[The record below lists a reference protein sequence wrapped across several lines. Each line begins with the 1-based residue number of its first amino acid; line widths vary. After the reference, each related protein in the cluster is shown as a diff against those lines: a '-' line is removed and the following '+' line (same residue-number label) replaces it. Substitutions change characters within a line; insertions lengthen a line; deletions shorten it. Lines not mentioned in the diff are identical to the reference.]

1 MREPFIGSEALAA
14 GKLTRHQ
21 LRTRYF
27 KLHQDIYV
35 PNDLSITAVTLAKAC
50 WLRSHRRG
58 ILAGFSAAALHGS
71 KWVDVGR
78 RAAIIDTN
86 RRPTPGVEVWGDRI
100 DEDEICVIE
109 NMPVTGP
116 ARTAFDLASRYPTGV
131 AVAAVDALIRA
142 TGVNVADIEQ
152 LIRRYQGRR
161 GIKGARAPMQL
172 VDPGAQSP
180 KETWLRLLLIRAGFP
195 PPLNA
200 NPGA

>member
-86 RRPTPGVEVWGDRI
+86 RRPLR
-100 DEDEICVIE
+100 
-109 NMPVTGP
+109 
-116 ARTAFDLASRYPTGV
+116 ASRCGV
-131 AVAAVDALIRA
+131 TASMRMRYASSKICPSLGQRGPRLILRVA
-142 TGVNVADIEQ
+142 
-152 LIRRYQGRR
+152 IRR
-161 GIKGARAPMQL
+161 
-172 VDPGAQSP
+172 
-180 KETWLRLLLIRAGFP
+180 
-195 PPLNA
+195 
-200 NPGA
+200 